1 MRHARSMRWFQQL
14 RWKLSLLYTSVTVML
29 IFIGLGIR
37 EAHGYYNYRSLYRPE
52 AIAQA
57 LAVNAWQVAP
67 YISTTPVDTGA
78 VTLWLKNKIRQIK
91 GEDGRPPDGLS
102 FYRAPSVEIV
112 VADSGGVA
120 LVSQSETAT
129 ASSARL
135 VGQLPPSQS
144 SLINAALSGETDVK
158 RLSARE
164 SDGALIAAAPIF
176 DGKRQVVGAL
186 LIRIYAPIDWGAH
199 WSRLAS
205 SLLKPLLTMIILTS
219 IGGISFG
226 LITAHYLVA
235 PLKIINTAADAWSR
249 GEFSAI
255 AGDSAPDELG
265 QLARRLNLMAKD
277 LQGLIALRQ
286 ELATMEERNRL
297 ARDLHDTVKQ
307 QVFALAMQIGAAQ
320 RMLNGANGTSP
331 EIKKRLAEA
340 EGLARQAQYELVT
353 IINELQPIDRAGK
366 DFEQVLR
373 ESVADWSRQFGVAA
387 EVNCK
392 RLSALP
398 RPVEQTFFRI
408 VQEAL
413 ANVARH
419 SHATRAV
426 IQVSVDQEDAM
437 LSITDN
443 GVGFDPC
450 RTSGGMGLRNMR
462 ERAESLPGG
471 WFELE
476 VAEAKGIQ
484 VTAGCHIKTVKRG

>member
-1 MRHARSMRWFQQL
+1 MRHVRSMRWFQQL
-14 RWKLSLLYTSVTVML
+14 RWKLSFLYTLVTVTL
-29 IFIGLGIR
+29 IFIGLGVR
-37 EAHGYYNYRSLYRPE
+37 EAHGYYTYRSRYQPE

-67 YISTTPVDTGA
+67 YISTTPVNTGE
-78 VTLWLKNKIRQIK
+78 VTLWLKNKIRQLK
-91 GEDGRPPDGLS
+91 GEDGRPQDSLS
-102 FYRAPSVEIV
+102 YYSAPSVEV
-112 VADSGGVA
+112 VVTDSGGVA

-129 ASSARL
+129 ASSPRL
-135 VGQLPPSQS
+135 AWQLPPSQT
-144 SLINAALSGETDVK
+144 SLLHAALSGETDVK

-186 LIRIYAPIDWGAH
+186 LIRIYAPINWGAH
-199 WSRLAS
+199 WSRFAS
-205 SLLKPLLTMIILTS
+205 GLTHPLLTMIIMAS
-219 IGGISFG
+219 IGGIGFG
-226 LITAHYLVA
+226 LITTHYLVA

-249 GEFSAI
+249 GEFSTI
-255 AGDSAPDELG
+255 AGDSATDELG

-320 RMLNGANGTSP
+320 RMLNGANGASP
-331 EIKKRLAEA
+331 EIRKRLTEA
-340 EGLARQAQYELVT
+340 EGLARQAQYELVA
-353 IINELQPIDRAGK
+353 IINELQPVDRAGK

-373 ESVADWSRQFGVAA
+373 ESVADWSRQSGVTA
-387 EVNCK
+387 EINCA

-426 IQVSVDQEDAM
+426 IQVSADQEDAT
-437 LSITDN
+437 LSIADN
-443 GVGFDPC
+443 GVGFDPGG
-450 RTSGGMGLRNMR
+450 TGGGMGLRNMR
-462 ERAESLPGG
+462 ERAEALPGG

-476 VAEAKGIQ
+476 AAEANGVR
-484 VTAGCHIKTVKRG
+484 VTVGCHINAVKKG

>member
-1 MRHARSMRWFQQL
+1 MRHAQSIQWFQQL
-14 RWKLSLLYTSVTVML
+14 RWKLSLLYTLVTVTL
-29 IFIGLGIR
+29 IFIGLGVR
-37 EAHGYYNYRSLYRPE
+37 EAHGYYTYRSLYQPE

-67 YISTTPVDTGA
+67 YISTTPVNTGE

-91 GEDGRPPDGLS
+91 GEDGRPPIGLS
-102 FYRAPSVEIV
+102 FYSAPSVEIV

-129 ASSARL
+129 ASSSRIE
-135 VGQLPPSQS
+135 GQLPPSQT
-144 SLINAALSGETDVK
+144 SLINAALNGETDVK

-176 DGKRQVVGAL
+176 DGERQVVGAL

-199 WSRLAS
+199 WSRFAS
-205 SLLKPLLTMIILTS
+205 GLTHPLLTMIIMAS
-219 IGGISFG
+219 IGGIGFG
-226 LITAHYLVA
+226 LITTHYLVA

-249 GEFSAI
+249 GEFSTI
-255 AGDSAPDELG
+255 AGDSATDELG

-307 QVFALAMQIGAAQ
+307 QVFAMAMQIGAAQ
-320 RMLNGANGTSP
+320 RMLDGANGASP
-331 EIKKRLAEA
+331 EIKKRLTEA
-340 EGLARQAQYELVT
+340 EKLARQAQYELVA
-353 IINELQPIDRAGK
+353 IINELQPMDRAGK

-373 ESVADWSRQFGVAA
+373 ESVEDWSRQSGVAA

-392 RLSALP
+392 RLSAAP
-398 RPVEQTFFRI
+398 RSVQQTFFRI

-419 SHATRAV
+419 SHATHAV
-426 IQVSVDQEDAM
+426 IHVSVDQEDAI
-437 LSITDN
+437 LSITDD
-443 GVGFDPC
+443 GAGFDPGK
-450 RTSGGMGLRNMR
+450 TSGGMGLQNMR
-462 ERAESLPGG
+462 ERAEALPGG

-476 VAEAKGIQ
+476 VAEAKG
-484 VTAGCHIKTVKRG
+484 VRVAAGCQINTVKKG

>member
-1 MRHARSMRWFQQL
+1 MREARSMRRFQQL

-29 IFIGLGIR
+29 IFIGFGVG
-37 EAHGYYNYRSLYRPE
+37 EALGYYNYRSLYRPE

-67 YISTTPVDTGA
+67 YISTTPVNTEA
-78 VTLWLKNKIRQIK
+78 APLWLKNKIREIK
-91 GEDGRPPDGLS
+91 GEEGRPPDGLS
-102 FYRAPSVEIV
+102 FYGDPSVEIV
-112 VADSGGVA
+112 VTDSGGVA
-120 LVSQSETAT
+120 LVSRSETAT
-129 ASSARL
+129 ASSLWRA
-135 VGQLPPSQS
+135 GQIPPSQA
-144 SLINAALSGETDVK
+144 SLINITLRGETDAK
-158 RLSARE
+158 RLSAR
-164 SDGALIAAAPIF
+164 DGAGAVIAAAPIF

-186 LIRIYAPIDWGAH
+186 LMRVYAPIDWGAH

-205 SLLKPLLTMIILTS
+205 SLIKPLLTMIILAS
-219 IGGISFG
+219 IGGIGFG

-235 PLKIINTAADAWSR
+235 RLKIINTAADAWSR

-255 AGDSAPDELG
+255 AGDSATDELG
-265 QLARRLNLMAKD
+265 QLARRLNSMAKD
-277 LQGLIALRQ
+277 LPGLIALRQ

-320 RMLNGANGTSP
+320 RLLNGAKGTSP

-340 EGLARQAQYELVT
+340 EYLARHAQYELRA
-353 IINELQPIDRAGK
+353 IISELQPIDRAGE
-366 DFEQVLR
+366 DFEQALR
-373 ESVADWSRQFGVAA
+373 ESVADWSRQSGVAA

-392 RLSALP
+392 GLSALP
-398 RPVEQTFFRI
+398 RPVEQPFFRI

-426 IQVSVDQEDAM
+426 IQVSADQEDAR

-443 GVGFDPC
+443 GVGFVPG
-450 RTSGGMGLRNMR
+450 RTGGGMGLQNMR
-462 ERAESLPGG
+462 ERAEALPGG
-471 WFELE
+471 WFNLE
-476 VAEAKGIQ
+476 ITEAKGVR
-484 VTAGCHIKTVKRG
+484 VTAGCNIGTVKKG

>member
-1 MRHARSMRWFQQL
+1 MRWFQQL
-14 RWKLSLLYTSVTVML
+14 RWKLSLLYTSVTVVL

-37 EAHGYYNYRSLYRPE
+37 EAHGYYTYRSLYQPE

-67 YISTTPVDTGA
+67 YISTTPVNTGE
-78 VTLWLKNKIRQIK
+78 VILWLKNKIRQIK
-91 GEDGRPPDGLS
+91 GEDGRPPVGLS
-102 FYRAPSVEIV
+102 YYSAPSVEIV
-112 VADSGGVA
+112 VTDSGGVA
-120 LVSQSETAT
+120 LVSQSEAAT
-129 ASSARL
+129 ASSARPA
-135 VGQLPPSQS
+135 GQLPPSQT
-144 SLINAALSGETDVK
+144 SLINAALSGESDVK

-199 WSRLAS
+199 WSRFAS
-205 SLLKPLLTMIILTS
+205 GLTHPLLTMIIMAS
-219 IGGISFG
+219 VGGIGFG
-226 LITAHYLVA
+226 LITTHYLVA

-255 AGDSAPDELG
+255 AGDSATDELG

-320 RMLNGANGTSP
+320 RMLNGANGASP
-331 EIKKRLAEA
+331 EIKKRLTEA
-340 EGLARQAQYELVT
+340 EGLARQAQYELVA
-353 IINELQPIDRAGK
+353 IISELQPVDRVGK

-373 ESVADWSRQFGVAA
+373 ESVADWSRQSGVAA
-387 EVNCK
+387 EVNCA

-398 RPVEQTFFRI
+398 RRVEQTFFRI

-419 SHATRAV
+419 SHATRAM
-426 IQVSVDQEDAM
+426 IQVSADQEEAT

-443 GVGFDPC
+443 GVGFDPGG
-450 RTSGGMGLRNMR
+450 TSGGMGLRNMR
-462 ERAESLPGG
+462 ERAEALPGG

-476 VAEAKGIQ
+476 AAGAKGVR
-484 VTAGCHIKTVKRG
+484 VTVECQINAVKKG

>member
-14 RWKLSLLYTSVTVML
+14 RWKLSLLYTSVTVVL
-29 IFIGLGIR
+29 IFIGLGVR
-37 EAHGYYNYRSLYRPE
+37 EAHGYYTYRSHYRPE

-67 YISTTPVDTGA
+67 YISTTPVNTGE
-78 VTLWLKNKIRQIK
+78 VILWLKNKIRQIK

-102 FYRAPSVEIV
+102 YYSAPSVEIV
-112 VADSGGVA
+112 VTDSGGVA
-120 LVSQSETAT
+120 LVSQSGTAT
-129 ASSARL
+129 SSSARL
-135 VGQLPPSQS
+135 AGQLPPSQT

-199 WSRLAS
+199 WSRFAS
-205 SLLKPLLTMIILTS
+205 GLTHPLLTMIIMAS
-219 IGGISFG
+219 IGGIGFG
-226 LITAHYLVA
+226 LITTHYLVA

-249 GEFSAI
+249 GEFSTI
-255 AGDSAPDELG
+255 AGDSATDELG
-265 QLARRLNLMAKD
+265 QLARRLNLVAKD

-307 QVFALAMQIGAAQ
+307 QVFAMAMQIGAAQ
-320 RMLNGANGTSP
+320 RMLNGVNGTSP
-331 EIKKRLAEA
+331 EINKRLMEA
-340 EGLARQAQYELVT
+340 EGLARQAQYELVA

-366 DFEQVLR
+366 DFEQALR
-373 ESVADWSRQFGVAA
+373 ESVADWSRQSGVAA

-398 RPVEQTFFRI
+398 RPVEQTFFRV

-426 IQVSVDQEDAM
+426 IQVSADQEDAT

-443 GVGFDPC
+443 GVGFDPGG
-450 RTSGGMGLRNMR
+450 TSGGMGLRNMR
-462 ERAESLPGG
+462 ERAEALPGG

-476 VAEAKGIQ
+476 IAETKGVR
-484 VTAGCHIKTVKRG
+484 VTAGCHINTVKKG